1 VYFRYEHGVAAGCWA
16 YVEEGETVVI
26 LVYLLRGDSTLDD

>member
-1 VYFRYEHGVAAGCWA
+1 MTGGCRA
-16 YVEEGETVVI
+16 YVEEGETVVV